1 MGFLDNSGDIIL
13 DAVLTD
19 LGRNR
24 LARGDGSFKIESFA
38 LADDEINYS
47 LYRNSNHENGAHPS
61 GSAYYDLNILQT
73 PVLEAFTNNISVM
86 KYKLLSIPETNLL
99 YMPIIK
105 LNETTSRTARNTT
118 ATQANGKFVV
128 LVDEDS
134 SKAFDASTNPGL
146 FESDK
151 GMINGITGQG
161 VVIKLDH
168 GLNTEDI
175 SPKSEFPSAL
185 QEVSYTVQIDSR
197 LGAIVPPVA
206 TRSARAAAPSRV
218 DDDNVAHYQLDLAT
232 DGSFIATIQ
241 NQNTVEEDST
251 MVIKGPRNNSLT
263 FSIRASVELQDSN
276 RLFTRLGSL
285 NQSWTRTS
293 AGSANTVHYI
303 DTVIRIMGN
312 TTGYRIDVP
321 VRFVKKIS

>member
-19 LGRNR
+19 VGRNR

-47 LYRNSNHENGAHPS
+47 LYRNSNHENGAHLS

-73 PVLEAFTNNISVM
+73 PVLEAFTNNISTM

-105 LNETTSRTARNTT
+105 INETTSRTARNTT
-118 ATQANGKFVV
+118 AAQANGKFII
-128 LVDEDS
+128 LVDEDTS
-134 SKAFDASTNPGL
+134 RAYDASTNAGL

-151 GMINGITGQG
+151 GIINGITGQG
-161 VVIKLDH
+161 VIVRLDH
-168 GLNTEDI
+168 GLDTEVP
-175 SPKSEFPSAL
+175 SPKSRFPAAL
-185 QEVSYTVQIDSR
+185 QEVSYTVQLDSR
-197 LGAIVPPVA
+197 LGSIVPPVA
-206 TRSARAAAPSRV
+206 TRSARSAAPSRV
-218 DDDNVAHYQLDLAT
+218 DDDNIAHYQLDLAT
-232 DGSFIATIQ
+232 DGAFIQPIQ
-241 NQNTVEEDST
+241 NQNTVEEDTT
-251 MVIKGPRNNSLT
+251 MVIKGPRNNSLS
-263 FSIRASVELQDSN
+263 FSIRASVDLQDSN

-285 NQSWTRTS
+285 NQSWTRTDTTS
-293 AGSANTVHYI
+293 ATVHYI